1 MRGPDIG
8 DGVTHSR
15 RPKEVPPPSASRQ
28 WRRSYPGRRSPGGV
42 GGVKGQGGFLD
53 EVNPASSLSLFAS
66 FLHYLSQ
73 WDIIQLLDKGSFDLK
88 AARTDKINLNFR
100 NNQPSYAVE
109 IPSKEIIKKQNI
121 TFLFC

>member
-15 RPKEVPPPSASRQ
+15 RPKEVPPPSARRQ

-42 GGVKGQGGFLD
+42 GGVKGVAEGFLD
-53 EVNPASSLSLFAS
+53 QVNPASSLYRFAS
-66 FLHYLSQ
+66 FLLYLSQ

-88 AARTDKINLNFR
+88 AARTHKINLNFR
-100 NNQPSYAVE
+100 NNQPLYAVK
-109 IPSKEIIKKQNI
+109 IPSKEIICI
-121 TFLFC
+121 L